1 MMMVCKLYNGGMGG
15 ILCGWEIFKR
25 TSMTNGTNDKY
36 RELIKRITF
45 TEMFEGDVIFSE
57 DNYKLSCVPSGI
69 IRELICFY
77 KELMRVLRLVAN
89 AAQPNALNIQPSGV
103 KSDLL

>member
-1 MMMVCKLYNGGMGG
+1 
-15 ILCGWEIFKR
+15 
-25 TSMTNGTNDKY
+25 MTNGTNDKY

-69 IRELICFY
+69 IRELICFF
-77 KELMRVLRLVAN
+77 MRVLRLVAN